1 MVEAILE
8 AGARILSGS
17 GWAGFN
23 TNAVAELAGVSIG
36 SLYQYFPD
44 KLALIDAIRDQHLQD
59 CLIALRG
66 LPMDAV
72 RIEDFAAALV
82 DALIS
87 AHGRHPGL
95 HRVLLDEV
103 PSGGHLDPA
112 SAFETEYI
120 GIYAHALGIFAGRA
134 LDEKSRADAMVL
146 SDAVDGV
153 IHNAARRGQLSDG
166 FIRAALILLVE
177 TFLSRLRQPDDKRAS
192 G

>member
-1 MVEAILE
+1 MVDAILE
-8 AGARILSGS
+8 AGARILSES

-23 TNAVAELAGVSIG
+23 TNVVAKLAGVSIG
-36 SLYQYFPD
+36 SFYQYFPD
-44 KLALIDAIRDQHLQD
+44 KLALIDAIRDRHLQD
-59 CLIALRG
+59 CLMALRG
-66 LPMDAV
+66 LPMDAP
-72 RIEDFAAALV
+72 RLEDFAAALV
-82 DALIS
+82 DALVS

-95 HRVLLDEV
+95 HRVLLDET

-120 GIYAHALGIFAGRA
+120 GIYARAIGIFAGRA

-166 FIRAALILLVE
+166 SIRAALILLVE
-177 TFLSRLRQPDDKRAS
+177 TFLSRLRLTDYKGAS
-192 G
+192 A